1 MGAAKPSPHAVME
14 VRRFQAGDFAAYR
27 RWYADPLLDR
37 HLGPMDDEWLADVLA
52 DTNGEEWAVLADGVL
67 LAVVGLTPDPEVG
80 CWVITDF
87 AVDPRRRG
95 QGWGA
100 ARVAGAVRAARPEST
115 TALARLRGRRQP
127 AGAGLFR
134 GAGLAAAGG
143 AGHRGWPLDLLLAT
157 RRGLGRVRYGSG
169 IGRAK
174 AGAGLA
180 QVGCRR
186 RYPPGGAW
194 RPHHQPAA

>member
-1 MGAAKPSPHAVME
+1 MGAAKPSPHAVMG

-67 LAVVGLTPDPEVG
+67 LAVVGLTSDSEVG

-95 QGWGA
+95 QGWGRRA
-100 ARVAGAVRAARPEST
+100 WQALCALPALKARPHWRAYVADDNPQAQAFFEAQGWRRLEALGIEDGLWTYCWQRAGALAGCG
-115 TALARLRGRRQP
+115 TAP
-127 AGAGLFR
+127 A
-134 GAGLAAAGG
+134 
-143 AGHRGWPLDLLLAT
+143 
-157 RRGLGRVRYGSG
+157 
-169 IGRAK
+169 
-174 AGAGLA
+174 
-180 QVGCRR
+180 
-186 RYPPGGAW
+186 
-194 RPHHQPAA
+194 